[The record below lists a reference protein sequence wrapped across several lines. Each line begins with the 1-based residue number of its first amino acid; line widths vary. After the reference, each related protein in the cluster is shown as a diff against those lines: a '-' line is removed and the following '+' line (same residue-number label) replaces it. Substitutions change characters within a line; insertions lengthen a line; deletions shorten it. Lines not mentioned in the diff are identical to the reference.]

1 MTTLK
6 LELAQK
12 IYNNDF
18 EASHDNV
25 YNKISKMIEWAWD
38 NWSNDDWEELR
49 TTEETAPLGFI
60 EDWLENWCPED
71 DGFDTKHVNAN
82 L

>member
-1 MTTLK
+1 MTYLK
-6 LELAQK
+6 NKLAQK

-25 YNKISKMIEWAWD
+25 YNKISEMIDWAWE

-49 TTEETAPLGFI
+49 KTEETSPLEFV
-60 EDWLENWCPED
+60 EEWLENWYPED
-71 DGFDTKHVNAN
+71 DGLDSEHVYRE